1 MAFTTDDL
9 PRKISGERFPRG
21 RRAYYDHSDTIST
34 RREITDDLLH
44 YSDTASLQPAQKQ
57 LLIKELNELAALPTG
72 AKLMKN
78 VSSYLSQNNRKLRI
92 NFTTDPEKN
101 TSFEP
106 SEKLKTPAVHI
117 NLNELKKDEHGY
129 YSALPEIKSR
139 AVINGKDVFEIALG
153 RTPLFMTLGHE
164 LMHFAKNIDKQQRG
178 KERKIRF
185 PEDMQ
190 GAERSR
196 YPIFNTPRIS
206 STPLMYQTDEYEN
219 VVGKSWTPKNLQKT
233 RDNFSELTLRM
244 EAGLNPRYIYQGQQ
258 PGSRFFELAD
268 TVRRVI
274 GDDNFRQLR
283 GRLPQYSG
291 SFRPT
296 IPAAEQDFFEYTPF
310 SVLREL
316 YPLHKAQQR
325 YLISGTGSDT
335 IKDRQRRLAPER
347 LHRILQNQ
355 IESKYN
361 VATQSY
367 NEINDIMRQHP
378 VIANNAFNDTL
389 GALKRAAQ
397 KLARTNNTNE
407 DAIYRYMVNEY
418 NNRGRRILDFQPFT
432 ENSSA
437 PPSFTS
443 GSPPPPPSAPI
454 DNNLKAQLRAKLNRM
469 LFKRF
474 IQYS

>member
-9 PRKISGERFPRG
+9 PRKISGERSPRG
-21 RRAYYDHSDTIST
+21 RRAYYDDSDTIST
-34 RREITDDLLH
+34 RTEITDDLLH
-44 YSDTASLQPAQKQ
+44 YSDIASLLPAQKQ

-129 YSALPEIKSR
+129 YSALPEIKSH

-178 KERKIRF
+178 KERNIKYPRDI
-185 PEDMQ
+185 PIEKK
-190 GAERSR
+190 SR
-196 YPIFNTPRIS
+196 YAIFNTPRLS
-206 STPLMYQTDEYEN
+206 SAPLMYQTDEYEN
-219 VVGKSWTPKNLQKT
+219 VVGKSWAPKNPQKT

-244 EAGLNPRYIYQGQQ
+244 EAGLNPRYIYQIQR

-268 TVRRVI
+268 TVRQVI

-291 SFRPT
+291 SLRPT
-296 IPAAEQDFFEYTPF
+296 IPEAEQDFFKYTPF
-310 SVLREL
+310 SILREI
-316 YPLHKAQQR
+316 YPYQSKR
-325 YLISGTGSDT
+325 VGTSIGSVPIRPGT
-335 IKDRQRRLAPER
+335 PKDQR
-347 LHRILQNQ
+347 LHRRLIGTLDKYKELETVQTL
-355 IESKYN
+355 IESYP
-361 VATQSY
+361 
-367 NEINDIMRQHP
+367 DIARQAFIDITSALQKAAKK
-378 VIANNAFNDTL
+378 IAGD
-389 GALKRAAQ
+389 KSDKERAS
-397 KLARTNNTNE
+397 
-407 DAIYRYMVNEY
+407 YRYMVNEY
-418 NNRGRRILDFQPFT
+418 NNRIKNIPGFQEIT

-437 PPSFTS
+437 PPSFTL
-443 GSPPPPPSAPI
+443 GSPPPPPPPPI
-454 DNNLKAQLRAKLNRM
+454 DNAQLKAKLNRM
-469 LFKRF
+469 LLKRF